1 MKKFITTL
9 VLAAMPFV
17 TFAQNNAFS
26 KFEDVDGIQSITINK
41 EMFDMFSSIGDS
53 ANDEKTKSYFDMA
66 GDIEN
71 LKVYITT
78 EKRYKKQIKDAVSDY
93 LKGNAMEQLMS
104 ISDNGSKIKI
114 YVKQGSSE
122 SIIKEGLVFV
132 ENDEK
137 KEEAVLI
144 SFTGNVNLKDLK
156 DFKGFKGSKGDKGAK

>member
-78 EKRYKKQIKDAVSDY
+78 EKRYKKQIKDAVADY

>member
-53 ANDEKTKSYFDMA
+53 ASDEKTKSYFDMA

-78 EKRYKKQIKDAVSDY
+78 EKRYKKQIKDAVADY
-93 LKGNAMEQLMS
+93 LKGNAMEQLIS